1 MAARLGNDGGV
12 KPSAYVTLP
21 PAAPD
26 DRPDATPDASGGRK
40 DPVSEAVE
48 IRKQND
54 AIDEIIIHGGVVHIE
69 QMTNDGWYMG
79 VEASDGSYWQ
89 FWFGAKNRKSHVEFR
104 HTEMITAEEEKRR
117 IMAALSKTP

>member
-1 MAARLGNDGGV
+1 M
-12 KPSAYVTLP
+12 
-21 PAAPD
+21 
-26 DRPDATPDASGGRK
+26 
-40 DPVSEAVE
+40 SEAVE